1 MLKNNRMVK
10 RLVESGEERIGRLA
24 QQILSNDKFVGAVQN
39 IVSRSLAA
47 KGTLDRSLRTAL
59 AAINLPSSADLEGLS
74 RKVDDLE
81 RLLSSVEGKVDSLI
95 STKNQ

>member
-24 QQILSNDKFVGAVQN
+24 QQILSNDKFVAAVQN

-81 RLLSSVEGKVDSLI
+81 RLLSSVEGKVDSLL
-95 STKNQ
+95 SAKNQ

>member
-1 MLKNNRMVK
+1 VK

-24 QQILSNDKFVGAVQN
+24 QQILSNDTFVAAVQN